1 VIIIKD
7 DTIICS
13 TLKRKAFGANE
24 STSQPDVCVRNLI
37 TWNDWKISDFLAV
50 VLGVQVF
57 VWIFISFEIAGVQ
70 IPLLQPMIGFIYC
83 CFIPGI
89 VLLRALNLHRIGTI
103 NTLLYSIGL
112 SIASVYFVGFA
123 LNVGLPFLSIT
134 NPLSGIYFTL
144 ALSVITVSLC
154 IICWLQDKDASGD
167 SDGWH
172 VSTILTVPNMC
183 LFLVPFTAIFGT
195 YLVNYFQANQLLLAM
210 VVILA
215 SIGILVGLDRFIPR
229 ESYPIALFVISIT
242 LLLHTA
248 LISPYLWGWDIV
260 EEHFYATLVL
270 QQQAWD
276 IELFG
281 NVNGCMS
288 IVVLAP
294 YLTQLTGLSLT
305 WVFKLVYPLIFS
317 LVAVALYEVYRH
329 QAGEKIAFFA
339 CFMLISYFQYYN
351 GMIFLTRQMISEI
364 FLVLLLLLMVST
376 AVIGR
381 KRVLLAGFYG
391 FALITSHYGLSYIFM
406 GVLLVAWLL
415 ILIAGSRQ
423 VSNIGTLILSRIRR
437 GDSRLANFLNA
448 QEKRTILTVQFVTFF
463 SLCTIGWYSLIA
475 SGSVLNSV
483 TQIGNQIVSSLITEL
498 ANPAASQGM
507 NVVVSETATP
517 LHEVWKYL
525 FLIVNLLIV
534 LGVLAYL
541 FSKPNRYRFTREY
554 IAFAFIFLA
563 LDVAGITVPYL
574 ASALSVERFYQITII
589 VLSPFFAYGGLV
601 VFSTVANYFRK
612 TEPGTMHSCQAHV
625 MLSVFLAIFLI
636 FNTGFI
642 YEVTGDSPTSIAL
655 STLDDFPKY
664 NEREMTGAQWLHRH
678 APIEGDQ
685 QFLSDTKGGLLLR
698 LNLVDLHDIGELTDA
713 VLTDPSTH
721 ERPLFLHTAN
731 IKNDVASVMVLEK
744 AIGSIHEVS
753 LPRLTHDRSRVYDNS
768 GAQTYL

>member
-1 VIIIKD
+1 MIIIKD
-7 DTIICS
+7 DTITCS
-13 TLKRKAFGANE
+13 TLKGRAFGANE
-24 STSQPDVCVRNLI
+24 STSQPDVCIRNLI

-57 VWIFISFEIAGVQ
+57 VWILISFEIAGVQ

-112 SIASVYFVGFA
+112 SIAIIYFVGFS
-123 LNVGLPFLSIT
+123 LNAGLPFLGIN

-144 ALSVITVSLC
+144 ALSVITISLC
-154 IICWLQDKDASGD
+154 IICWLQDSDAPGD

-172 VSTILTVPNMC
+172 VSAIFTIPNMC

-195 YLVNYFQANQLLLAM
+195 YLVNHFQANQLLLAM
-210 VVILA
+210 VMILA
-215 SIGILVGLDRFIPR
+215 SIGILVGLGRFIPR

-248 LISPYLWGWDIV
+248 LITPYLWGWDIV

-276 IELFG
+276 IGLFG

-329 QAGEKIAFFA
+329 QTGEKIAFFA
-339 CFMLISYFQYYN
+339 CFMFISYFQYYN
-351 GMIFLTRQMISEI
+351 GMIFLTRQMIAEI

-376 AVIGR
+376 AVTGR
-381 KRVLLAGFYG
+381 KRAFLAGFYG

-406 GVLLVAWLL
+406 AVLLAAWLL

-423 VSNIGTLILSRIRR
+423 VSTIGTWIFSRLKRE
-437 GDSRLANFLNA
+437 DSKLANFLNA
-448 QEKRTILTVQFVTFF
+448 QEKRTILTVQFVAFF

-475 SGSVLNSV
+475 SGSVLDSAI
-483 TQIGNQIVSSLITEL
+483 QIGEQIISNLITEL

-525 FLIVNLLIV
+525 FLITNLLIV
-534 LGVLAYL
+534 LGILAYL
-541 FSKPNRYRFTREY
+541 FGKPNRYRFTREY
-554 IAFAFIFLA
+554 VALALIFLVM
-563 LDVAGITVPYL
+563 DVAGIVVPYL
-574 ASALSVERFYQITII
+574 ASALSVDRFYQITII
-589 VLSPFFAYGGLV
+589 ILSPFFAYGGLV
-601 VFSTVANYFRK
+601 AFSTIADNLRK
-612 TEPGTMHSCQAHV
+612 TQPRTIHSCQAHV

-636 FNTGFI
+636 FNTGFV
-642 YEVTGDSPTSIAL
+642 YEVTGDSPTSMAL

-664 NEREMTGAQWLHRH
+664 NEREMIGARWLQLH
-678 APIEGDQ
+678 APIEGNQ
-685 QFLSDTKGGLLLR
+685 QLLSDTKGGLLLR
-698 LNLVDLHDIGELTDA
+698 LNLADWQDIGELTDTA
-713 VLTDPSTH
+713 LTDPSNS
-721 ERPLFLHTAN
+721 EGPLLLHTAN
-731 IKNDVASVMVLEK
+731 IKNGVASVMVIEK

-753 LPRLTHDRSRVYDNS
+753 LPYLTHDRSKIYDNS